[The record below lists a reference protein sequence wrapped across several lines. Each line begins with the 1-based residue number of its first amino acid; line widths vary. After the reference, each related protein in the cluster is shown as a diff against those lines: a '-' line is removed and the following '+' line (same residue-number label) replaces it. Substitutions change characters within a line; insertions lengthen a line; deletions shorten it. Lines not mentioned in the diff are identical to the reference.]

1 MGKKSGGKRDW
12 NNDDEQFSKFDKF
25 QDFAEFIDI
34 NGLEEFED
42 FGNEEEYREFEN
54 YDGFSMYP
62 LDSSFLKPEKFK
74 NKGTFE
80 SPENKQMNNKPKKNQ
95 RKKK

>member
-1 MGKKSGGKRDW
+1 MGKKNGSKRNWDD
-12 NNDDEQFSKFDKF
+12 DDEQFSKYDKF

-34 NGLEEFED
+34 NGLEGLED

-62 LDSSFLKPEKFK
+62 LDSSFLKPEKFRNK
-74 NKGTFE
+74 NTFG
-80 SPENKQMNNKPKKNQ
+80 SPENNQLNNKPKRSQ
-95 RKKK
+95 RKKE